1 MRNFKFLRKSER
13 KSVGTT
19 LALTVGS
26 PSAHRRYSA
35 LKHLAF
41 MLLFLLGSLNVWGAE
56 ETYTFTDVSTPTT
69 ATTDGFTFTFDKGSG
84 STAPVWNAG
93 SSEAR
98 LYAKGSLTIDGGENT
113 ITSIVFTY
121 VVNKNKKGKAPTISS
136 VSGTSNSGTW
146 VESSKTWS
154 DATGDNVIVFSTSGE
169 AGNIGFKSVT
179 ITYSTGGGSEPSL
192 SVSPT
197 VIDFGTVDKD
207 ASVEAQE
214 VTVTYENL
222 TGAVAYSDLSGA
234 FTASGTIAASGN
246 KITIT
251 PNTANTGNFQQ
262 TLTVQSEADSKSAEV
277 TVKMNVVEPFDGLAL
292 TFPDYNDKS
301 VSGYTSSWTATKSGQ
316 VWTIN
321 NFNNN
326 SNGWSFIK
334 AGRNG
339 NTSVATITTQ
349 VEDHAISDVTVTI
362 DAVTAAKI
370 NSHKL
375 YVADNSSFT
384 DAIEISGDPATI
396 AAGSIVYTVPVVNR
410 ANDLYYKLEFDC
422 ASGSSNG
429 LLQISKITYAYAS
442 ASPQKDPAGLAYD
455 DSDLSNLVKLGDAF
469 TAPTLTNP
477 HSLTV
482 AYESSNTDVAEVAS
496 NGALTIKAVGVAEI
510 TASSEETDTYKAGS
524 AQYALYVVA
533 HEGTEAE
540 PYTVAD
546 ARVVIDKVGE
556 TGIADQYVAGIVSN
570 VKSLDPSKYP
580 SAQYYISDNGE
591 RENEIYVY
599 NGYYLSG
606 ANFTSADQLL
616 EGDEVV
622 VKGQILKYN
631 KTTYEVAQGNQLVS
645 LNRSK
650 AAAGLAYTETAV
662 EKNIG
667 DPAFTN
673 TLTNPNSLDVTYS
686 STVTGVAT
694 VDENGEVTIVGMGT
708 TTIKASFAGNPSYL
722 ADEVSYTLTVEDP
735 SLIKVTFD
743 ATIDKGESPLSKS
756 NISLSCSNGV
766 LNNESEYRL
775 YKNSTTTFECSA
787 GTIAKI
793 EFIGVSGN
801 PASGFA
807 APSEGNFVTDGNNA
821 TWTGNAASVSFVAS
835 GAQVRATKIFVSYR
849 EDTRAEAGLEYAE
862 TAVAKTV
869 GDDAFINALTNPH
882 SVAVTY
888 ESSNTDVAEVASDGT
903 VTIKVQGTT
912 TITASF
918 EGNATYKPA
927 SVSYELTVNEAG
939 LDYITFNA
947 ESDYTDDASTLTLSK
962 GGFTLTFSDGVMN
975 NKSEYRLYK
984 NAKMTLSSAD
994 YYIKKIEFTCTS
1006 DNPISGFADAT
1017 GLDKANN
1024 QWTGEANKV
1033 ELTASNKQVRIEQM
1047 IVYYVEDTRAA
1058 SGLAWSTDKVE
1069 ITLGDDFTAASLVNP
1084 NNIDAAEITIE
1095 SSNTNLAIVENG
1107 VVSLVE
1113 DVTGTATITATFAG
1127 NATYKPAEFSYT
1139 ITVNDPTP
1147 MIYVQP
1153 SLNVNFGT
1161 VAKDASVD
1169 AKQITVTLQN
1179 VAAATAILGGT
1190 NPEAFSIDDTEIA
1203 DGDVITISVASTATL
1218 GSYSATITITDN
1230 AAQAEQKV
1238 VNLSLSV
1245 EDVETP
1251 VSTESKW
1258 IAATE
1263 IADGVQVL
1271 IVSEDNGTFYAM
1283 SADRGNNRGVV
1294 AGTIEEGVFTP
1305 GANTMAFTLVAQ
1317 DGGTYALRASNGK
1330 YLYAGG
1336 TGNSNWLNTKTYDG
1350 DLDAN
1355 AKWNIDLTNSTIIAT
1370 SSNRNDMRFNKSNN
1384 PKIISCYQSTSTYP
1398 TVALYVPKP
1407 VKYTVTFDKNDG
1419 SATTSVEVIK
1429 NEKVAQPEDPSRD
1442 GYTFNYW
1449 TLNAVEYDFN
1459 TPVTDNITLVANWTE
1474 NPAPSTPDYT
1484 RNVTNGNYGTICLPK
1499 AGTIEGAKL
1508 FEVAYFD
1515 GSMIYVDEIL
1525 GGEMA
1530 AGVPYIFQAT
1540 STQLNVTYNDNT
1552 DEPVVAGDA
1561 NGLHGFYNLTDE
1573 NATLPLADNAS
1584 LGNYILYSNAYWLVS
1599 GRAAYIA
1606 NYRAYIKLG
1615 EISTTAPEPT
1625 PGQAPRRRVAM
1636 TVHGEQV
1643 ATGMDN
1649 VQGDNVQCTK
1659 VLIDGQLF
1667 IIRGEKMYDAKGQ
1680 LVK

>member
-606 ANFTSADQLL
+606 ADFTSADQLMV
-616 EGDEVV
+616 GDEVV

-631 KTTYEVAQGNQLVS
+631 KTTYEVAQDNQLVS
-645 LNRSK
+645 LNRTK
-650 AAAGLAYTETAV
+650 TAAGLEYAETAI

-667 DPAFTN
+667 DAAFTN
-673 TLTNPNSLDVTYS
+673 ALTNLNNLEVSYS
-686 STVTGVAT
+686 SSATGVAT

-708 TTIKASFAGNPSYL
+708 TTIKATFAGNASYL
-722 ADEVSYTLTVEDP
+722 ADEVSYTLTVNDP

-743 ATIDKGESPLSKS
+743 ATVDKASDNAEGITK
-756 NISLSCSNGV
+756 NGV
-766 LNNESEYRL
+766 NIKASHVDGVNNSSNPITY
-775 YKNSTTTFECSA
+775 YQCFKNEVFTATCTS
-787 GTIAKI
+787 GNIKRI
-793 EFIGVSGN
+793 EFSCTSSN
-801 PASGFA
+801 PASGFGESYA
-807 APSEGNFVTDGNNA
+807 DGV
-821 TWTGNAASVSFVAS
+821 WTGDAAIVEITATEK
-835 GAQVRATKIFVSYR
+835 QVQMNTVTVYYKVDA
-849 EDTRAEAGLEYAE
+849 RAEAGLAYAE
-862 TAVAKTV
+862 TAIEKHV
-869 GDDAFINALTNPH
+869 GDDAFVNTLTNPNNLT
-882 SVAVTY
+882 VAY
-888 ESSNTDVAEVASDGT
+888 ESSNTDVAEVAANGT
-903 VTIKVQGTT
+903 VTIKAEGTA

-918 EGNATYKPA
+918 GGDEDYKPA

-939 LDYITFNA
+939 LDNVTFDA
-947 ESDYTDDASTLTLSK
+947 KSDYTADASTLTLSK
-962 GGFTLTFSDGVMN
+962 GGFTLTFTDGAMH
-975 NKSEYRLYK
+975 NKSEYRLYQGK
-984 NAKMTLSSAD
+984 TMTLSSTD
-994 YYIKKIEFTCTS
+994 YIIKKIDFTCTS
-1006 DNPISGFADAT
+1006 DKPITGFGDAT

-1024 QWTGEANKV
+1024 RWTGDANKV
-1033 ELTASNKQVRIEQM
+1033 ELTASNAQVRITQLV
-1047 IVYYVEDTRAA
+1047 VYYVEDTRAA
-1058 SGLAWSTDKVE
+1058 SGLAWSTDEIE
-1069 ITLGDDFTAASLVNP
+1069 ITLGDPFTAASLVNP
-1084 NNIDAAEITIE
+1084 NSIDAAEITIE

-1615 EISTTAPEPT
+1615 EISTTAPTPN

-1643 ATGMDN
+1643 ATGMEN

-1667 IIRGEKMYDAKGQ
+1667 ILRGEKMYDAKGQ